1 MITPRIKLE
10 TQSFTYVSRN
20 TGKEELVN
28 LNENQLNSLREFYVE
43 RFVDNMETEDLVQ
56 YVTDDMFQYMESLPD
71 NEVIDECL
79 NYWDDMFDEVIEDVK
94 EFEQCDFKKT
104 LEDKKDDYLDSLSEG
119 KDVREQLLEE
129 GFVPHDTD
137 DYGSKVDALVDS
149 MGVTVEKESTVHR
162 RKDLDSL

>member
-1 MITPRIKLE
+1 MITPRIKME

-56 YVTDDMFQYMESLPD
+56 YVTDDMIRYMEALPD

-79 NYWDDMFDEVIEDVK
+79 NYWDDMFDEVIEEVK

-104 LEDKKDDYLDSLSEG
+104 IDDKREDYLDSLSEG
-119 KDVREQLLEE
+119 KDI
-129 GFVPHDTD
+129 

-149 MGVTVEKESTVHR
+149 MGVTAEEVSTTHR
-162 RKDLDSL
+162 RKDLDLL